1 MAMFFRGVRYSTKK
15 ELNDSNYNAMV
26 IEGYMNKNEY
36 DLKKLDLIMTLTMEL
51 PVLSARLGF
60 SQEKMAQNIGVSRQT
75 YGAIEKGTRKMTW
88 TIFMALLAVLDLNEA
103 TSVMLDQIPG
113 FIQSVRSLIRDSY

>member
-1 MAMFFRGVRYSTKK
+1 MTTIIMLWSQK
-15 ELNDSNYNAMV
+15 
-26 IEGYMNKNEY
+26 GYMDKNEY

-51 PVLSARLGF
+51 PVLRARLGF

-113 FIQSVRSLIRDSY
+113 FIQSIRSLIRDSY